1 MSAVKIVLSQPHIE
15 VGDGVIEY
23 CVGYRLTQ
31 AVMGV
36 LNGEVGYEPAPG
48 ETDADVLTNLKTMA
62 VDHANLQTENLEG
75 FTTDDVITWESR
87 A

>member
-1 MSAVKIVLSQPHIE
+1 MATVKIILSHPHIE
-15 VGDGVIEY
+15 VEEGVIHY

-36 LNGEVGYEPAPG
+36 LDGEVGYEPAPS
-48 ETDADVLTNLKTMA
+48 ETNADVLTNLKTMA
-62 VDHANLQTENLEG
+62 VDHANLQTENAEG
-75 FTTDDVITWESR
+75 FTVDDVITWESR

>member
-1 MSAVKIVLSQPHIE
+1 MSAVKIILSRPHVE
-15 VGDGVIEY
+15 VEDEVIHY
-23 CVGYRLTQ
+23 CVSYRLTQ

-36 LNGEVGYEPAPG
+36 LDGEVGYEPSPG
-48 ETDADVLTNLKTMA
+48 ETDADVLTNLKMMA